1 MTVLSK
7 FVHVRLLKREDADSI
22 VDLYKTV
29 GWKLSKEHVAK
40 WIKYSGKYSRILV
53 AELNDKIVGK
63 VTLDTAFSP
72 YAEIVNIIVHPGYQ
86 KMGIGSK
93 LIKECIKI
101 ATDSGHNIIYLMCDP
116 ANREIH
122 RFYAQLGFIPGILGD
137 PKKDRGNMWLY
148 YFSKNS
154 FVNNFLEDHPFSEFH
169 VSRGKVK
176 FHGSTF
182 YSMKWCDPLT
192 EDVLEIFIKGQP
204 GQPESGG
211 TMPRISGLKYKLGE
225 VEFDCWTQEE
235 NNTIS
240 PNTPGKFRLKIMNK
254 GRKEM
259 SIRIEPIPLREIKL
273 TTEMPTHLKIDVN
286 KCIELRFKL
295 ELLKNF
301 DIPLKYLTFPTI
313 TVALT
318 LKINSNLKAAVSAG
332 FEYAEPKQF

>member
-7 FVHVRLLKREDADSI
+7 FVHVRLLRREDADSI

-53 AELNDKIVGK
+53 AELNGKIVGK
-63 VTLDTAFSP
+63 VTLDTAFPP

-86 KMGIGSK
+86 KMGVGSK

-154 FVNNFLEDHPFSEFH
+154 FVNNFLEDHPFSELH
-169 VSRGKVK
+169 VSKGKVN

-211 TMPRISGLKYKLGE
+211 TMPRISGLKCKLGE
-225 VEFDCWTQEE
+225 VEFDCWIQEE

-240 PNTPGKFRLKIMNK
+240 PDTHGKFRLNIMNK
-254 GRKEM
+254 GGKET
-259 SIRIEPIPLREIKL
+259 SICIKPLPLRGVKL
-273 TTEMPTHLKIDVN
+273 TSETLTHLKIDVN
-286 KCIELRFKL
+286 ECIESRFKL

-301 DIPLKYLTFPTI
+301 NIPLKYLTFPTI
-313 TVALT
+313 TVTLT
-318 LKINSNLKAAVSAG
+318 LKINNNLKAAVSAG
-332 FEYAEPKQF
+332 FEHTEP